1 MYNILVSKA
10 KCVPD
15 FKHALMDSGTSY
27 LVEAT
32 SDLFWGCGLNAELA
46 TTPHFKYY
54 LRYNVLGYVLSKVRT
69 SLTEPSTND
78 ASAIRI
84 ATNHPDETDVTTRTY
99 DTLDKE
105 ISVINPHTVPDN
117 LAHSPSSNV
126 PEFDHKSEVITT
138 PEPTAQS
145 TDLDITT
152 PSTQTPDATTDDN
165 LPQNRA
171 LTPLLTSEPED
182 SNEQFITPLLTLA
195 CSSRDLRDVGH
206 SHDVLSKQLFSALSG
221 LISASK
227 GSPKVVLLVYR
238 PPKTSICD
246 FTVGLNVILDI
257 LSKENKHIFIIGDFN
272 IDVSKPNR
280 CGKATQDFTNL
291 LLSYSHF
298 PLIHKPTRI
307 VKSSAS
313 LIDNMYTNYT
323 YDSCNCGILCSDVS
337 DHFPVFC
344 IIDCLSMTDKK
355 SNTVTKR
362 NFNCK
367 NIAKFS
373 RKLSSQNWN
382 NVYNVDD
389 SQMAF
394 SVLQRVIDQL
404 IEDIFPEQ
412 TIPLKAAIKARNS
425 LSNLCKQNPTDKE
438 LHKNYKLNRNQV
450 TAQIRNAHITY
461 QSNEFDIVKN
471 DISKSWN
478 VLKAIIGLQSS
489 KKTQNMSYIV
499 NNKHITD
506 SYDISN
512 AFNNCFASIGS
523 ELAGNITSS
532 INPLSYLKSV
542 QNSMFMPKV
551 SENEVK
557 NIFMSFKNSAAEWDN
572 FPTFVAKQCV
582 DSYISPL
589 TYILNRAIIQG
600 IFPSEL
606 KIARIIPIFKSGDKQ
621 NVSNYRPISILTF
634 FAKVFEKIL
643 YNNISKFLDR
653 NGTIHE
659 NQFGFRKGHSTN
671 QAFITLID
679 KITKSVDNGDI
690 AINIFI
696 DLKKAFYTVSHEILL
711 KKLFNYGIRGNVLQL
726 CESYLINRYQ
736 YVTFNGTKSLHKR
749 VTCGVPQGSIL
760 GLLIFL
766 AYMNDIYDASQ
777 FLYNILYADDTCI
790 YLSGNELSKLIKSMN
805 SEIKLISDWLKANKL
820 TLNIDKTYYM
830 VFHRGRRKCF
840 GNTELFIDN
849 IKIKQTET
857 MKYMGAII
865 DIKLNW
871 ISHITVVKSCSQGN
885 WNYQTSQSFVE

>member
-1 MYNILVSKA
+1 MA
-10 KCVPD
+10 
-15 FKHALMDSGTSY
+15 SGII
-27 LVEAT
+27 V
-32 SDLFWGCGLNAELA
+32 
-46 TTPHFKYY
+46 
-54 LRYNVLGYVLSKVRT
+54 V
-69 SLTEPSTND
+69 
-78 ASAIRI
+78 
-84 ATNHPDETDVTTRTY
+84 
-99 DTLDKE
+99 
-105 ISVINPHTVPDN
+105 IS
-117 LAHSPSSNV
+117 
-126 PEFDHKSEVITT
+126 
-138 PEPTAQS
+138 
-145 TDLDITT
+145 
-152 PSTQTPDATTDDN
+152 
-165 LPQNRA
+165 
-171 LTPLLTSEPED
+171 
-182 SNEQFITPLLTLA
+182 
-195 CSSRDLRDVGH
+195 
-206 SHDVLSKQLFSALSG
+206 
-221 LISASK
+221 
-227 GSPKVVLLVYR
+227 
-238 PPKTSICD
+238 
-246 FTVGLNVILDI
+246 ILDI
-257 LSKENKHIFIIGDFN
+257 LSKEKKHIFIIGDFN
-272 IDVSKPNR
+272 IDVSKPYR

-291 LLSYSHF
+291 LLSNSHF

-344 IIDCLSMTDKK
+344 IIDCLSMTDKQ

-389 SQMAF
+389 AQIAF

-404 IEDIFPEQ
+404 IEEIFPEQ
-412 TIPLKAAIKARNS
+412 TIPVTYKTRLPWLNSKLKAAIKARNS

-438 LHKNYKLNRNQV
+438 LHKSYKLNRNQV

-461 QSNEFDIVKN
+461 QSNELDIVKN

-512 AFNNCFASIGS
+512 AFNNFFASIGS

-557 NIFMSFKNSAAEWDN
+557 NIIMSFKNSAAGWDN

-589 TYILNRAIIQG
+589 TYIINRAISQG

-606 KIARIIPIFKSGDKQ
+606 KIARVIPIFKSGDKQ

-653 NGTIHE
+653 NGSIHE

-671 QAFITLID
+671 HAIITLID

-696 DLKKAFYTVSHEILL
+696 DLKKAFDTVSHEILL

-726 CESYLINRYQ
+726 CESYLTNRYQ

-749 VTCGVPQGSIL
+749 VTCGVPQGSFL
-760 GLLIFL
+760 GPLFFL
-766 AYMNDIYDASQ
+766 AYMNYIYNASQ
-777 FLYNILYADDTCI
+777 LLYNILYADDTCI

-857 MKYMGAII
+857 MKYLGVII
-865 DIKLNW
+865 DTKLNW
-871 ISHITVVKSCSQGN
+871 ISHITFVKNKVAKGIGIIRRARPLLNKSALRNLYHTFIYPYLTYCVEVWGSAKSVHLSPILLLQKKIIRLITFSERLAHTEPIFLQLNILPIDKLIQDRIGLFMYKMFHGLHPPTINNLYIQNCDVHNHNTRHRNYLHVSMAHSDLYAKSFYCSSILI
-885 WNYQTSQSFVE
+885 WNEIMNKIEVSISFPQFKILLKRYLLVNSLKK